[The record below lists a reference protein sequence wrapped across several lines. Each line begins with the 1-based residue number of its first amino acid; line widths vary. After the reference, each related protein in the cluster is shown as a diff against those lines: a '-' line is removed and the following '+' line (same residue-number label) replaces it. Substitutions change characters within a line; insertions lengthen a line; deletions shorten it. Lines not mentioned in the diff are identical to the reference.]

1 MSSSDPPPLKE
12 RSTMRASLFL
22 AGLGLLALGACASDP
37 QADHKPAAPP
47 AITPT
52 EQFSIKVQ
60 PAPLEL
66 KLGPHPDGLSPMQA
80 AALRDFIGRWNDAD
94 RGMIT
99 VKAPEHGPNA
109 EAVYRTAT
117 GARDF
122 LIAQGVSPDV
132 VRIVGYDAGADPA
145 APVRVGLL
153 RYEAR
158 GPACG
163 QDWGN
168 LADAFKNETYAE
180 FGCSVTANIAA
191 QVANPEDL
199 LHPRAETPPDGSRRQ
214 VVIDKYRLGT
224 TTTTAKDA
232 QANGAVSSGV
242 GQ

>member
-12 RSTMRASLFL
+12 RSAMRASLLL
-22 AGLGLLALGACASDP
+22 AGLSLLALGACASDP
-37 QADHKPAAPP
+37 HADHKPADPP
-47 AITPT
+47 AITPS

-66 KLGPHPDGLSPMQA
+66 KLGPHPDGISPTQA

-99 VKAPEHGPNA
+99 VKAPSHGPNP

-145 APVRVGLL
+145 APILIGFL
-153 RYEAR
+153 RYEAK
-158 GPACG
+158 GPTCG
-163 QDWGN
+163 QNWGN
-168 LADAFKNETYAE
+168 LADAFKNENYAE
-180 FGCSVTANIAA
+180 FGCSVTANMAA
-191 QVANPEDL
+191 QVADPEDL

-214 VVIDKYRLGT
+214 IVLDKYRQGST
-224 TTTTAKDA
+224 TATAKDT
-232 QANGAVSSGV
+232 QANGAISST